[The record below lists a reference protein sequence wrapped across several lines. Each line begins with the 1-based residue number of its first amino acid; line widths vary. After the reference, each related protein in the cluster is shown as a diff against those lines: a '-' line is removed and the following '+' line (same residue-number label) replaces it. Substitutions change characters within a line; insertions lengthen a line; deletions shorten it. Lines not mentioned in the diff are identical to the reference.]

1 MPTPSGEHR
10 VPDLGEL
17 LAIAASV
24 LDATGPAPAAT
35 VTCLP
40 RERFLP
46 AITLTPASLGM
57 SVEEQFALPRLVA
70 ERMGWP
76 LQPLSTTDGYASTGT
91 LEDVRVQAL
100 AAPMPS
106 TSRAPLAR
114 GHVTTAEH
122 AELLRALVDWAAGL
136 PTAVSGLEIREDLDG
151 AGQLTARL
159 IVPRGFDAST
169 LDEVIMPVPADG
181 WSGLRGA
188 GILPTGHALTISEGR

>member
-1 MPTPSGEHR
+1 MSREHR
-10 VPDLGEL
+10 SSALGEL

-40 RERFLP
+40 HERFLP
-46 AITLTPASLGM
+46 AITLTPASLWM

-76 LQPLSTTDGYASTGT
+76 LQPLSTADGYASTGT
-91 LEDVRVQAL
+91 LEGVRVQAL
-100 AAPMPS
+100 AAPLPS
-106 TSRAPLAR
+106 TSRTPLAR
-114 GHVTTAEH
+114 GKVTTAEH
-122 AELLRALVDWAAGL
+122 ADPLRALVDWAASL
-136 PTAVSGLEIREDLDG
+136 PTAVTGLEVREDLDG

-159 IVPRGFDAST
+159 IVPRGFDVSP
-169 LDEVIMPVPADG
+169 LNEVIMPVPADD